1 MGTLVA
7 VRNKKGGDAAE
18 AAITMLRTLKCPS
31 ARAFGIASPS
41 EVVIETS
48 VEALQKGKVDSPV
61 VIGHVFTQIR
71 ETDRPQPMKLENAAL
86 VFDGRLYSATAQT
99 SDAEAVAEKLK
110 RDRRRRTLEIYIE
123 RTQADFALAVAEPK
137 RLIAGRDVMGSRP
150 LYYGENT
157 ESVALASERK
167 ALWRIGIQKTRS
179 FPPGHIGLFG
189 EGRLDIAPVKT
200 LGYLKTSRTTM
211 AQAAKKLQRLLQRSV
226 LKRIQGQGE
235 VAVAFSGGLDSSIIA
250 FLASRSGA
258 NTQLIHVGLKDQP
271 EAAHAREVAEELKLP
286 INVYAYD
293 ERDVEKTLDKA
304 LRLIEEP
311 DPIQTAVGIPLCWA
325 AEKTAEMNTK
335 VLLAGQGA
343 DELFGGYKRYVDA
356 YLTHGKEKAQETMS
370 ADILRLYESSLE
382 RDAKICSFHGLELC
396 SPFAVFEVA
405 RFAFELPIELK
416 IERAD
421 STLRKLVLRQMARN
435 MGLPSTVAEKPKK
448 AIQYATGVD
457 HVLKKLARRE
467 GLTTKEYL
475 RKAFTTVLRM
485 MHRE

>member
-31 ARAFGIASPS
+31 AKAFGIASPA

-48 VEALQKGKVDSPV
+48 VEALQKRKVDSPV
-61 VIGHVFTQIR
+61 VIGHVFTQVR
-71 ETDRPQPMKLENAAL
+71 ETDRPQPMKLENATL
-86 VFDGRLYSATAQT
+86 VFDGRLYSAMTQT

-110 RDRRRRTLEIYIE
+110 RDPRKPLEAYIE
-123 RTQADFALAVAEPK
+123 RAQADFALAVAEPK
-137 RLIAGRDVMGSRP
+137 RLIAGRDLMGSRP

-235 VAVAFSGGLDSSIIA
+235 VAVAFSGGLDSSIVA

-293 ERDVEKTLDKA
+293 ERDVERTLDKA

-311 DPIQTAVGIPLCWA
+311 YPIQTAVGIPLCWA
-325 AEKTAEMNTK
+325 AEKTAEMNIK

-356 YLTHGKEKAQETMS
+356 YLTHGKEKAQETISM
-370 ADILRLYESSLE
+370 DILRLYENNLE

-435 MGLPSTVAEKPKK
+435 IGLPSIVAEKPKK
-448 AIQYATGVD
+448 AIQYATGVER
-457 HVLKKLARRE
+457 VLKKLSRRE
-467 GLTTKEYL
+467 GLTTGEYL
-475 RKAFTTVLRM
+475 RKRFNTVFEM
-485 MHRE
+485 MQRE

>member
-7 VRNKKGGDAAE
+7 VRNKKGEDAAE

-31 ARAFGIASPS
+31 AKAFGIASPS

-48 VEALQKGKVDSPV
+48 VEALQKGKMDSPV
-61 VIGHVFTQIR
+61 AIGYVFTKIR
-71 ETDRPQPMKLENAAL
+71 ETDGPQPMKLENATL

-99 SDAEAVAEKLK
+99 SDAEAVAEKLR
-110 RDRRRRTLEIYIE
+110 RDRRKPLETYIKM
-123 RTQADFALAVAEPK
+123 TQADFALAIAEPK
-137 RLIAGRDVMGSRP
+137 RLIAGRDIMGSRP

-189 EGRLDIAPVKT
+189 QRHLNITCVKT
-200 LGYLKTSRTTM
+200 LDSPRISRTTM
-211 AQAAKKLQRLLQRSV
+211 AQAAKKLQRLLQQSV
-226 LKRIQGQGE
+226 LKRIQDHRE
-235 VAVAFSGGLDSSIIA
+235 IAVAFSGGLDSSIIA
-250 FLASRSGA
+250 FLASKSGA
-258 NTQLIHVGLKDQP
+258 NTQLIHVSLKNQP
-271 EAAHAREVAEELKLP
+271 ETAHAREVAEELKLP

-293 ERDVEKTLDKA
+293 EGDVRRTLDRA
-304 LRLIEEP
+304 LWLIEEP

-325 AEKTAEMNTK
+325 AEKTAEMNIK

-356 YLTHGKEKAQETMS
+356 YLRHGKEKAQETIS
-370 ADILRLYESSLE
+370 EDILGLYENSLE
-382 RDAKICSFHGLELC
+382 RDAKICGFHGLELC
-396 SPFAVFEVA
+396 SPLAVFEIA
-405 RFAFELPIELK
+405 RFALELPIELK

-435 MGLPSTVAEKPKK
+435 IGLPSTVVERPKK
-448 AIQYATGVD
+448 AIQYSTGVD
-457 HVLKKLARRE
+457 HVLKKLAVRE
-467 GLTTKEYL
+467 GLTIKGYL

-485 MHRE
+485 MQHE